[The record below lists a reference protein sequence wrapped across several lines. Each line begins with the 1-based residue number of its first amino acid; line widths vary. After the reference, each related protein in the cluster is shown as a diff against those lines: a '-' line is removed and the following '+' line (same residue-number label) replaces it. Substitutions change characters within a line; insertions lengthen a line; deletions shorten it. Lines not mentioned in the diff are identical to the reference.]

1 MPSTQLTAPL
11 SSAGLVNPSLALLG
25 GLIGAMVHRPT
36 CDLVPTNCLLRL
48 ACSKATRWGPCFFA
62 VGLQPLAAEIRGL
75 PGLDVSL
82 FYLDDGLLAVEITA
96 VAAALALIQQRQLPL
111 TSSSTWPKVKPL
123 LWVTLTFLSLR
134 APCHLTSFVMP
145 LVTAASRATS
155 NSLVL
160 HWAVMLFW
168 HHTLP
173 GGPPPLPHCWMP
185 LPRWRTLKS
194 LCACCAI
201 VLALAAL
208 CTACAVCRRCPSN
221 PPWKLLIKRFGG
233 ASLQSGLPLGAESLE
248 QAERGLS
255 CKAWIPPTL
264 SVTWILHHRLTS
276 SPLRAALH
284 LYRSTSD
291 TSGHDICLEASAAF
305 PEVGHCASWN
315 SQFDPAVPAT
325 KPLLLSEA
333 EPGARAFLAA
343 LPHGRTRMEGPFFLA
358 ELRRRLGVPD
368 AAQDAWCPRCDGIL
382 DTHSHHAG
390 MCLAGGDRTRRHHAA
405 RGLLPG
411 PSVLA
416 SPLKLKRLSCCC
428 CPNDQKMHGLPSGG
442 LLMFTSQ
449 LWRAP
454 RLRLTWPSPA
464 PCGLRPLLKQVGMRY
479 LLPVPTRNS
488 RPPT

>member
-291 TSGHDICLEASAAF
+291 TSGHDICLEAAL
-305 PEVGHCASWN
+305 ASKQAQL
-315 SQFDPAVPAT
+315 SQ
-325 KPLLLSEA
+325 K
-333 EPGARAFLAA
+333 
-343 LPHGRTRMEGPFFLA
+343 
-358 ELRRRLGVPD
+358 
-368 AAQDAWCPRCDGIL
+368 L
-382 DTHSHHAG
+382 DTV
-390 MCLAGGDRTRRHHAA
+390 
-405 RGLLPG
+405 LLG
-411 PSVLA
+411 IPSSTLLFQ
-416 SPLKLKRLSCCC
+416 PRNHYFCLKLNLGLELS
-428 CPNDQKMHGLPSGG
+428 
-442 LLMFTSQ
+442 
-449 LWRAP
+449 
-454 RLRLTWPSPA
+454 
-464 PCGLRPLLKQVGMRY
+464 
-479 LLPVPTRNS
+479 
-488 RPPT
+488 